1 MWPELK
7 WNRTVAVTGRKGWKL
22 MKERRSRGERGL
34 RAAAS
39 KEGLIENCKRE
50 IQQQRLADGRNRE
63 HEQTDKKRFL
73 SAGRMSPQ

>member
-1 MWPELK
+1 M
-7 WNRTVAVTGRKGWKL
+7 AVTGRMGWEL

-39 KEGLIENCKRE
+39 KEGLIENCKGE
-50 IQQQRLADGRNRE
+50 IQQQQRLADGRNRE

-73 SAGRMSPQ
+73 SAGRMSPR

>member
-1 MWPELK
+1 METDEREEK
-7 WNRTVAVTGRKGWKL
+7 SGRKRLK
-22 MKERRSRGERGL
+22 S
-34 RAAAS
+34 AAS